1 MKEEPL
7 HFSIELPEHLL
18 EQLGKSPES
27 KLLDMLNAHI
37 KSTETRNKIHT
48 ENTVQES
55 STVSFFVNPTTNP
68 QND

>member
-18 EQLGKSPES
+18 EHLGKNPES
-27 KLLDMLNAHI
+27 KLLNMLNAHI
-37 KSTETRNKIHT
+37 QSTETRNKIHT
-48 ENTVQES
+48 KGVAQEA
-55 STVSFFVNPTTNP
+55 STVSFFVNPTTNT